1 MDVFTRGSA
10 DETWN
15 WILRKTVNGS
25 VQKWN
30 HPLKT
35 VETKKSGGQKKGT
48 VEFGKMFG
56 YDIRKTVDTCKSN
69 GGKKIY

>member
-15 WILRKTVNGS
+15 WIMRKTVNGS

-35 VETKKSGGQKKGT
+35 VETKTWWTKQRDSRIWENFWLQCQKNSGY
-48 VEFGKMFG
+48 M
-56 YDIRKTVDTCKSN
+56 
-69 GGKKIY
+69 

>member
-15 WILRKTVNGS
+15 WIMRKTVNGS
-25 VQKWN
+25 IQKWN

-35 VETKKSGGQKKGT
+35 VETKKVVDKTKGQ
-48 VEFGKMFG
+48 
-56 YDIRKTVDTCKSN
+56 
-69 GGKKIY
+69 